1 VTAVIALTASSLPVD
16 VVDVDIMDIDVDVDL
31 LLDGDD
37 ADFPSP
43 AILAAGAP
51 MLTAPP
57 QSTLGAFEFDAPILM
72 PPTPQISQME
82 PAPQITQID
91 FELDAPVLT
100 EPTPQIIQ
108 TYVQL
113 DPPVL
118 VDPLP
123 PQSTQMVVDLTD
135 TADTV

>member
-1 VTAVIALTASSLPVD
+1 MTAVIALTASSLPVD
-16 VVDVDIMDIDVDVDL
+16 IMDIDVDVDVDL

-37 ADFPSP
+37 ADFP
-43 AILAAGAP
+43 
-51 MLTAPP
+51 P
-57 QSTLGAFEFDAPILM
+57 QSTLGVSEFGAPILM
-72 PPTPQISQME
+72 PPTPQIS
-82 PAPQITQID
+82 QID

-100 EPTPQIIQ
+100 EPSPQVIQ

-123 PQSTQMVVDLTD
+123 PQSTQMVVDFTD
-135 TADTV
+135 TADAV